1 MTKLLYMGGPC
12 WKPSKTAFT
21 PKRKQPVREP
31 KKRCNCKFPEGPIHA
46 AFNPKMNLVEET
58 FAEID
63 RQMLLNQRAD
73 AKKGKPWPTKGA
85 GKEKKWVQQLRKA
98 VKQVHQKKHIFQKQY
113 AGYKTRCK
121 AFIKSRGK
129 RLRTSKW

>member
-1 MTKLLYMGGPC
+1 MTRLLYMGAPC

-21 PKRKQPVREP
+21 PVRKQPVREP
-31 KKRCNCKFPEGPIHA
+31 RLRCNCKFPEGPIHA
-46 AFNPKMNLVEET
+46 AYNPNMNIVEET

-63 RQMLLNQRAD
+63 RQMLLNQRVD
-73 AKKGKPWPTKGA
+73 AKRGKPWPTKGA
-85 GKEKKWVQQLRKA
+85 GKEKKWIKQLRKA
-98 VKQVHQKKHIFQKQY
+98 VKQVHRKKHIFKKQH
-113 AGYKTRCK
+113 AGYKKRCK